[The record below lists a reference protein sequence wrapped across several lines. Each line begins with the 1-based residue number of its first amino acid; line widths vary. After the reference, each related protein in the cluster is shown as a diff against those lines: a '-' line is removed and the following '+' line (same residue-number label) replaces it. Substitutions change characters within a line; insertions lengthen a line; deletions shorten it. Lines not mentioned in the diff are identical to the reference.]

1 MRKRKINPEYL
12 RRITASDVNDERM
25 DAYALAST
33 LKGFSNEYLAGLLTV
48 QVTGEAMGYVNLKLP
63 VVSYLVRL
71 LCEEAEDEP
80 VECTVTLGEKLVIR
94 STYPMIHNHEL
105 TAQVVGIARY
115 AGFKVERDG
124 DILIFSTPIHTSAI
138 MQIYAISSDTFMQW
152 LVTTYNM

>member
-12 RRITASDVNDERM
+12 RRITASDVKDDRM

-33 LKGFSNEYLAGLLTV
+33 LKGFSSEYLAGLLTV
-48 QVTGEAMGYVNLKLP
+48 EVSGEAMGYVNLKLP

-80 VECTVTLGEKLVIR
+80 VECKVTLGEKLVIS

-105 TAQVVGIARY
+105 TAQVVNIARY

-124 DILIFSTPIHTSAI
+124 DILIFSTPIHISAI
-138 MQIYAISSDTFMQW
+138 MQIYAVSSDIFMQW